1 MWSFLSSLFRGS
13 DAVRS
18 ILIYDEG
25 SRTPV
30 RQFKFKPRKLRTA
43 LVLYTAGI
51 TLVIAV
57 VVIFLPTNALQT
69 GISRT
74 EIRNNSRLTLARL
87 ASLEDSLEMQRAYV
101 EQLRRLI
108 TGEIDTSTVTA
119 SRINIDGSP
128 SARADGRYNA
138 EPLSQNRT
146 DHEQP
151 AWPITHVPV
160 ASEMPLQMISD
171 GGWLSRLPLPA
182 QPPVTGF
189 LSRGFDAATGHY
201 AIDIATEEGSLV
213 RSIGDGYVILAD
225 WTQKGGYS
233 IAVQHADGVVSV
245 YKHNAR
251 LLKRVADRVSLR
263 EAIALS
269 GNSGEYTTGP
279 HLHFELWNNGLAQDP
294 RMYLLG
300 M

>member
-1 MWSFLSSLFRGS
+1 MRSFLTSLFRPS

-30 RQFKFKPRKLRTA
+30 HQYKFKPRKLRTVLGLYTTGVA
-43 LVLYTAGI
+43 LVVAV
-51 TLVIAV
+51 LVIL
-57 VVIFLPTNALQT
+57 LPTETLRT
-69 GISRT
+69 GHSRA

-87 ASLEDSLEMQRAYV
+87 ASLEDSLDMQRAYV

-108 TGEIDTSTVTA
+108 TGEIDTSQTA
-119 SRINIDGSP
+119 AARVNIDGAP
-128 SARADGRYNA
+128 TNRANGRYGA
-138 EPLSQNRT
+138 EQPSQNWT

-151 AWPITHVPV
+151 AWPITHLPV
-160 ASEMPLQMISD
+160 ASEMALQMISD
-171 GGWLSRLPLPA
+171 GGWLSSLPLPS

-213 RSIGDGYVILAD
+213 RSIGEGYVILAD

-233 IAVQHADGVVSV
+233 IAVQHADGFVSV

-251 LLKRVADRVSLR
+251 LLKRVADRVGLR
-263 EAIALS
+263 EAVALS

>member
-1 MWSFLSSLFRGS
+1 MWSFLTSLFRDS

-25 SRTPV
+25 SRIPV
-30 RQFKFKPRKLRTA
+30 QQFKFKPGKLRTT
-43 LVLYTAGI
+43 LGLYTAGV
-51 TLVIAV
+51 TLVVAV
-57 VVIFLPTNALQT
+57 LVLLLPTNTLRT
-69 GISRT
+69 GVSRS
-74 EIRNNSRLTLARL
+74 ELRNNSRLTLARL
-87 ASLEDSLEMQRAYV
+87 ASLEDSLDLQRAYV

-108 TGEIDTSTVTA
+108 TGEIDTSSVTA
-119 SRINIDGSP
+119 SRVTMDGSS
-128 SARADGRYNA
+128 SARADGRYSA
-138 EPLSQNRT
+138 EPLSQNWT
-146 DHEQP
+146 DHAQP
-151 AWPITHVPV
+151 AWPITHMPA
-160 ASEMPLQMISD
+160 ASEIPSQMIFD
-171 GGWLSRLPLPA
+171 GGWLSSLPLPA

-189 LSRGFDAATGHY
+189 LSRGFDPATGHY

-213 RSIGDGYVILAD
+213 RSIGEGYVILAD

-233 IAVQHADGVVSV
+233 IAVQHADGFVSV

-263 EAIALS
+263 EAVALS